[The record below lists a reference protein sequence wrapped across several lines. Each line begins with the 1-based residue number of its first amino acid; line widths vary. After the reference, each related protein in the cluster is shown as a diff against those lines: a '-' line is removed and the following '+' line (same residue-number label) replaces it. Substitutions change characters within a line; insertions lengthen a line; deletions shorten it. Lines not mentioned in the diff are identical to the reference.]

1 MARNM
6 RWLAVAASIV
16 GIVSLVPPAT
26 AGQPECR
33 VELQSA
39 KKRAYNSNMQADPL
53 GAAIAEAAPGDTLQV
68 IGACRGNF
76 VVTKSLTLR
85 GRPGKS
91 DALDGGGAG
100 TVLAIRGGTS
110 SADTITVNVDDLLI
124 TNGDRGISRA
134 ALSSAEA
141 AWSDVTLTDAS
152 VSGNRGFGIE
162 DVAFSADASARGT
175 VTLTRSL
182 VRGNGSGIGTG
193 IFGTYAIDFS
203 TISENGGPGI
213 TIRNGGLL
221 NAAVDVSLTSSTVSG
236 NGAGIS
242 LGRTFGALA
251 IAQSLV
257 TGNAGVGVFYGG
269 RGSGAATMDHS
280 TISGNHGGGIATSA
294 GESSTLTVTD
304 STVSGNRTSG
314 SGAGVNV
321 ALVATVTLVRTSV
334 TGNVAAGD
342 GGGIASD
349 WRVTLVDSVVSG
361 NSAGGNGGGIVNR
374 RSALTLTGT
383 TVTGN
388 TAAIAGGGIF
398 NEAGATVTADSAS
411 ALCGNTPDDWPGC
424 SS

>member
-39 KKRAYNSNMQADPL
+39 KKRAYNSNTQADPL

-257 TGNAGVGVFYGG
+257 TGNAGVGVFYG
-269 RGSGAATMDHS
+269 
-280 TISGNHGGGIATSA
+280 IATSA

-398 NEAGATVTADSAS
+398 NEAGATVTADSTS